1 MSPIVIRPTHES
13 EKGVYKDRDGGHAV
27 KFPRRF
33 DVVPPVQFRL
43 YSLYEVARQK
53 LS

>member
-1 MSPIVIRPTHES
+1 MSPIVLRQTYQS
-13 EKGVYKDRDGGHAV
+13 EKAVYKDRDGGHAV
-27 KFPRRF
+27 NFPRRF